1 MEFSH
6 RTSRGAPAPTR
17 TAAPVVLSAAAFG
30 IPPLAVVA
38 LVAGVSGQRRRLF
51 AVLVLAGRGARF
63 AAIVLPVS
71 HLVG

>member
-1 MEFSH
+1 MAEVAPD
-6 RTSRGAPAPTR
+6 RRAARALRGR
-17 TAAPVVLSAAAFG
+17 LG

-38 LVAGVSGQRRRLF
+38 LVAGASGQRRGLF

-63 AAIVLPVS
+63 AAIVVPVS